1 MSNQKPASINQV
13 WLASV
18 AALVVSVA
26 IVAVN
31 LLSHGHAAYNT
42 TSHGPLVWGMP
53 VVTYDYFVSFSIG
66 MAFVAGAAIV
76 FGVEGLYASMKRILW
91 IAMAALVGGILVLG
105 LELGHPFRATYAI
118 LFNFQTSSPL
128 FWKPILVF
136 LYIFVLLA
144 SFMKVKDAGWSPATL
159 KPLGYALFITGGL
172 LAAGSAA
179 VFGLMSMR
187 PVWYDPMLPIFGIFE
202 SMTLGIAGI
211 IVATAIG
218 HGGIA
223 NAPEAT
229 RRTLEGLGR
238 HAMALFTALLLL
250 SVVVRAWGGVWSNL
264 DGLQVWKQI
273 VSGPVFWIEVLGLA
287 AALFL
292 LMQGQ
297 GNLLLSAILV
307 IVATFIGRYEFVIA
321 GQMVPLFKGSWVPG
335 LIDYAPSLTEW
346 MVALL
351 GLALNFA
358 IYTFGEK
365 QFDLTAAPGK

>member
-1 MSNQKPASINQV
+1 MSTSKPASVNQV

-18 AALVVSVA
+18 AALAVSAVVVGM
-26 IVAVN
+26 N
-31 LLSHGHAAYNT
+31 LFSQGHAAYNT
-42 TSHGPLVWGMP
+42 TSHGPLAWGLP

-66 MAFVAGAAIV
+66 MAFVAGTAFV
-76 FGVEGLYASMKRILW
+76 FDIEGLYASMKRVLW
-91 IAMAALVGGILVLG
+91 IAIAALIGGILVLG

-118 LFNFQTSSPL
+118 LFNLQTTSPL

-136 LYIFVLLA
+136 LYIWVLLA
-144 SFMKVKDAGWSPATL
+144 SYAKVSKPGWSPAGMR
-159 KPLGYALFITGGL
+159 PLGYALFVTGGL

-187 PVWYDPMLPIFGIFE
+187 PVWYDPMLPVYGIFE
-202 SMTLGIAGI
+202 SMVMGLAGI
-211 IVATAIG
+211 IVAIAIG

-223 NAPEAT
+223 NAPEPT
-229 RRTLEGLGR
+229 RKVLEGIGR
-238 HAMALFTALLLL
+238 SGMALFTALLLV
-250 SVVVRAWGGVWSNL
+250 SVVVRAWGGLWSNL
-264 DGLQVWKQI
+264 DGLQVWHA
-273 VSGPVFWIEVLGLA
+273 VVASPVFWVEIAALA
-287 AALFL
+287 AALYL
-292 LMQGQ
+292 LMQG
-297 GNLLLSAILV
+297 GSLVYAALLV

-335 LIDYAPSLTEW
+335 LIQYAPSLTEW

-365 QFDLTAAPGK
+365 QFDLSASPGQ